1 MPCRPTHGPNRLA
14 AATANGAAPATGF
27 GRGPARSAAATPPPR
42 RRLEPQSPRRSRAS
56 SPLPLTAPP
65 RARRRQTF
73 PAPTTSMRSRPP
85 RLDGGKWSG
94 GSVRRR
100 SAEKHARRRPSKAGQ
115 PERTPWVASSAAQA
129 ARDFA
134 RADTSHCQAVMIVF
148 ADVRRSPQR
157 ASEQQI
163 HAIRD
168 NCGRR
173 WTATNSPQLQPE
185 LPPPGAASAWL
196 RPILTAR
203 LPPWAR
209 ASRVS
214 LKAA

>member
-1 MPCRPTHGPNRLA
+1 MPRRPTHGPNRLA

-56 SPLPLTAPP
+56 SPLPLTATP
-65 RARRRQTF
+65 RARRRQTS

-115 PERTPWVASSAAQA
+115 PERTRGS
-129 ARDFA
+129 A
-134 RADTSHCQAVMIVF
+134 RALPK
-148 ADVRRSPQR
+148 R
-157 ASEQQI
+157 
-163 HAIRD
+163 HAISREQTPHTARAAESGPQPYAVIHCRSSD
-168 NCGRR
+168 DIRNDGGR
-173 WTATNSPQLQPE
+173 P
-185 LPPPGAASAWL
+185 
-196 RPILTAR
+196 RPIVNTVDW
-203 LPPWAR
+203 LPQWHR
-209 ASRVS
+209 RE
-214 LKAA
+214 AA